1 MTEVL
6 TPDTPKDEKRI
17 IRCSG
22 LDGLFACTP
31 SVLDDTGMVRTSSAG
46 APAELGKVVHSLAA
60 SYIDQG
66 SFDLKGECS
75 RRGFDDEEDAAS
87 LATYAVKAWDELRRF
102 FKEPKTERVVQSG
115 IIESATGSYQIAG
128 TCDVLSPV
136 GDKGA
141 IFADW
146 KTGYLDEGYHH
157 QMFGYAYCLWHLMG
171 RPEDAEIVGVV
182 IFLRHRYYRI
192 VRYNAARLREW
203 EYDLVHNVLSQMR
216 VYRPSSQCSK
226 CGVYAGCEARRQIV
240 SGTLQALM
248 LPNDLPAED
257 PHRRFLATAERLL
270 TGLTVDNKAEP
281 EVRRALSEL
290 RFRLKLAKKVIEDA
304 EELQRRAVEKVGAI
318 PLEEG
323 TELALRNTEQ
333 KALDPLRAMKVL
345 RNHLAD
351 QDIADCMRLSLP
363 KLRAKKA
370 GKYLRGEKRAATD
383 QLEKELDAAG
393 AVNVSIRQRL
403 EEVDLSQETT
413 KDKER
418 TDESITPD
426 VRAGQPADG
435 EGAGAAERRG
445 QRQVVRGGGGAS
457 GADQDA
463 GQDG

>member
-1 MTEVL
+1 MTE
-6 TPDTPKDEKRI
+6 DTRI
-17 IRCSG
+17 IRCSA

-31 SVLDDTGMVRTSSAG
+31 SVLDDTGMVRINTAG
-46 APAELGKVVHSLAA
+46 ALAELGKVVHSLAA

-87 LATYAVKAWDELRRF
+87 LATYAVKAWDELKRF
-102 FKEPKTERVVQSG
+102 FKEPKTERVVSSG
-115 IIESATGSYQIAG
+115 IIEAQAQSYQIAG

-171 RPEDAEIVGVV
+171 RPEDADIVGVV
-182 IFLRHRYYRI
+182 AFLRHRYYRI
-192 VRYNAARLREW
+192 VRYNAAKLREW
-203 EYDLVHNVLSQMR
+203 EYDLIHNVLSQTH
-216 VYRPSSQCSK
+216 VYRPSSQCAK
-226 CGVYAGCEARRQIV
+226 CRVYAGCEARRQIV

-248 LPNDLPAED
+248 LPNDLPAHD
-257 PHRRFLATAERLL
+257 PHRQFLATAERLL
-270 TGLTVDNKAEP
+270 TGLTVDNKGEP

-304 EELQRRAVEKVGAI
+304 EEMQRRAVEKVGPI
-318 PLEEG
+318 PLEDG
-323 TELALRNTEQ
+323 NDLALRNTEQ
-333 KALDPLRAMKVL
+333 KVLDPLKAMKVL

-370 GKYLRGEKRAATD
+370 GKYLRGEKRAAVD

-403 EEVDLSQETT
+403 EEVDLSTEME
-413 KDKER
+413 K
-418 TDESITPD
+418 TDESVASD
-426 VRAGQPADG
+426 VRAGESADG
-435 EGAGAAERRG
+435 AGVGPAQRGG

-457 GADQDA
+457 GVDQDA
-463 GQDG
+463 GQHG